1 MLKAMDIICGPPE
14 AAGLTFL
21 LAKRHSND
29 VTYIERE
36 IESAV

>member
-1 MLKAMDIICGPPE
+1 MDIICGPPE

-29 VTYIERE
+29 VTYRERGRD
-36 IESAV
+36 